1 MYHLAV
7 IPIFSPVFVEAYEA
21 ATGLYL
27 DEDHIN
33 LATWHNVLI
42 SLAIARK
49 TGNREEEAW
58 TLETARRLPVFLVTP
73 SCAGRSLRSLGF
85 RRIRGAGAVAPAP
98 ATALSPPN
106 GIMNRGAA
114 RLSQSP
120 QVCHPI
126 EGKAGVQRPL
136 EARLNTRLQLI
147 MSQRARLARISCSR
161 RSSKAVT
168 MAIIIL

>member
-58 TLETARRLPVFLVTP
+58 TLETARRLPVFLFTP

-85 RRIRGAGAVAPAP
+85 RRIRGAGHCTLTAERHHEQGCGAPV
-98 ATALSPPN
+98 TITSSVSSH
-106 GIMNRGAA
+106 RG
-114 RLSQSP
+114 
-120 QVCHPI
+120 
-126 EGKAGVQRPL
+126 
-136 EARLNTRLQLI
+136 
-147 MSQRARLARISCSR
+147 
-161 RSSKAVT
+161 
-168 MAIIIL
+168 